1 MGRARVVLACLL
13 LSALGSP
20 ARAQEDKTVVVAS
33 LPYLA
38 EVARA
43 VGGDLVQVESLVP
56 PGTDPHFLV
65 PTPALSVRLGAA
77 DVFLENGFQLELWSE
92 RVIDGARNQRIRPG
106 NPGHTYAG
114 QGILA
119 IQVPT
124 QQSRAFGDIHPGGNP
139 HVWLD
144 PLNLKVVARNVEA
157 CLAKVRPAAAEAF
170 ARNRKA
176 FEQRLDEAM
185 YGAELVRILGSS
197 LLDQLHRQGKLR
209 GFLAERQLGGK
220 PLRERAGGWLARGLA
235 LQGTKVIS
243 YHQDWTWFMQ
253 AFGLELAAT
262 IEEKPGIPP
271 SPGHLEDLARK
282 AKDEGIKLVVY
293 SPFYPASRAEGVA
306 ESIGGVAILLPT
318 QPGESEGA
326 KDLFSLYEDVFA
338 RLEQAREKTKGQ

>member
-1 MGRARVVLACLL
+1 MRRMSLLAFALL
-13 LSALGSP
+13 LAAPG
-20 ARAQEDKTVVVAS
+20 ARAHEEKTVVVAT

-65 PTPALSVRLGAA
+65 PTPALSVRLGQA
-77 DVFLENGFQLELWSE
+77 DVFLENGFQLELFSE

-106 NPGHTYAG
+106 TPGHTYAA

-119 IQVPT
+119 IQVPA

-144 PLNLKVVARNVEA
+144 PMNLKVVARNVEA
-157 CLAKVRPAAAEAF
+157 CLNKVHPDHAETF
-170 ARNRKA
+170 GKNRKA

-185 YGAELVRILGSS
+185 YGAELVRVLGSS

-209 GFLAERQLGGK
+209 GFLRERQLGGK
-220 PLRERAGGWLARGLA
+220 PLGERAGGWLKRGLA
-235 LQGTKVIS
+235 LEGTKLIS
-243 YHQDWTWFMQ
+243 YHQDWTWFTL

-262 IEEKPGIPP
+262 VEEKPGIPP
-271 SPGHLEDLARK
+271 SPGHLEHLASK

-293 SPFYPASRAEGVA
+293 SPFYPASRAESVA
-306 ESIGGVAILLPT
+306 ESIGGVAVMLPT

-326 KDLFSLYEDVFA
+326 KDLWSLYDDVFT
-338 RLEQAREKTKGQ
+338 RLEQAREKTRGQ